1 MNPGCLA
8 SFIDMLGQ
16 RSCTALNDTVIYDS
30 NAPVNPNGYLITATS
45 DRYATSTGDV
55 LVYVTDF

>member
-1 MNPGCLA
+1 
-8 SFIDMLGQ
+8 MLGQ

-55 LVYVTDF
+55 LVYVADF